1 MQYALALQ
9 KIEKN
14 KNKTLEKSTN
24 LSTNF
29 TEKTKIQ
36 SLDYENE
43 IEKLKSKVENSVRK
57 MQDSFVEKKIEVERS
72 YKSYQNLIKDIS
84 DSQVNIGGPNKS
96 ELLMKEIREFGISMG
111 DKGSRRRAEPREL

>member
-111 DKGSRRRAEPREL
+111 DKGSRRRAEPR